1 MFRQEVWKVSEA
13 GSTDRGQSDTPNL
26 VFFLGFTGDDGMY
39 TLPFPRQSR
48 RFLLVGDSF
57 TFGSGTMIGMSP
69 EYNCRT
75 IPDYYPAASN
85 YWSWGG
91 ILCRD
96 LDAECHFIGRGGRGM
111 YINADSTKFPRT
123 LPHLFHRALATVSSR
138 NWDHSR
144 FSPDVVF
151 ITAGQNDF
159 APVKYASASAST
171 RVMFLS
177 HVSSGAAVSAQH
189 RERQHH
195 TGAVQE
201 HVPHVCEG
209 RGGAVSA
216 GAAVP
221 RLRPHVPDQ
230 AVLPPAASSR
240 RRVQPPEQRLP
251 VGLSHL
257 RAATHRLLG
266 PPQLV
271 SRAL

>member
-96 LDAECHFIGRGGRGM
+96 LDAECHFIGRGGRGI
-111 YINADSTKFPRT
+111 YINSDGTKFPRT
-123 LPHLFHRALATVSSR
+123 LPHLFRRSLATVAIR
-138 NWDHSR
+138 NWNHSL
-144 FSPDVVF
+144 FTPEAVF
-151 ITAGQNDF
+151 ITAGQND
-159 APVKYASASAST
+159 YRT
-171 RVMFLS
+171 
-177 HVSSGAAVSAQH
+177 SS
-189 RERQHH
+189 
-195 TGAVQE
+195 
-201 HVPHVCEG
+201 
-209 RGGAVSA
+209 
-216 GAAVP
+216 
-221 RLRPHVPDQ
+221 
-230 AVLPPAASSR
+230 
-240 RRVQPPEQRLP
+240 
-251 VGLSHL
+251 
-257 RAATHRLLG
+257 
-266 PPQLV
+266 
-271 SRAL
+271 